1 MVEPRRTLLDAL
13 RVDCGLTGTKKCCD
27 MGNCGA
33 CTVVV
38 NGEAVYSCLM
48 LASECEGAEVS
59 TVEGLASGDQLH
71 PLQQAFMDEDAFQ
84 CGYCTAGQLMSL
96 KALFDTTPDAD
107 EEAIRLAVAG
117 NLCRCGAYRHIL
129 AAAASVSTAKAGL
142 ATDATAT
149 VSDKARK

>member
-33 CTVVV
+33 CTVIV

-48 LASECEGAEVS
+48 LASECDGAEVS
-59 TVEGLASGDQLH
+59 TVEGLASAEKLH
-71 PLQQAFMDEDAFQ
+71 PLQQAFIDEDAFQ
-84 CGYCTAGQLMSL
+84 CGFCTAGQLMSL
-96 KALFDTTPDAD
+96 KALFDVTPDAD

-129 AAAASVSTAKAGL
+129 AAAASVSTAQSGRAS
-142 ATDATAT
+142 DATA
-149 VSDKARK
+149 SGKGKKQ